1 VFHAGRLA
9 VSDDT
14 QMTLFTLEGLLRAA
28 GPDGSWTED
37 GVVAEVRRAYLDWL
51 DTQSGG
57 TTSRSLAGTLAA
69 RPAMR
74 HRRAPGNTCLSALR
88 AGGQGE
94 VGRPINGSKGCGA
107 AMRSAPVAFSPACRS
122 GRRHSA
128 SARGPVR

>member
-1 VFHAGRLA
+1 
-9 VSDDT
+9 
-14 QMTLFTLEGLLRAA
+14 
-28 GPDGSWTED
+28 
-37 GVVAEVRRAYLDWL
+37 VRRAYLDWL

-94 VGRPINGSKGCGA
+94 VGRPINGLQGLRRRHA
-107 AMRSAPVAFSPACRS
+107 QRAVAFLPGLPVGAEAFRLGARP
-122 GRRHSA
+122 GR
-128 SARGPVR
+128 